1 MTQIWT
7 VLYLPSRNPQL
18 RERKNLTLINLGL
31 LLGIPMPKGMNQK
44 ANMGLWL
51 VLVLSPSKMST
62 LALEWSP
69 LPLYAIIPHYVHEYG
84 SIGTEGPLLRHLVL
98 LHVELH
104 SDVTEDELSRLLSR
118 GHIRNHFMTIYMLD
132 LQGISPL
139 F

>member
-1 MTQIWT
+1 
-7 VLYLPSRNPQL
+7 
-18 RERKNLTLINLGL
+18 
-31 LLGIPMPKGMNQK
+31 MNQK

-118 GHIRNHFMTIYMLD
+118 GRIRNHFMTIYMLD